1 MRWWSYVENRLQLDL
16 RNREQTIPVGVHA
29 MQLGSENIHIIF
41 SRLQPR
47 VSQTEIHVLTPIR
60 LF

>member
-29 MQLGSENIHIIF
+29 MQLGSENINIIF
-41 SRLQPR
+41 SRA
-47 VSQTEIHVLTPIR
+47 SA
-60 LF
+60 